1 MVVREDFV
9 YMKSK
14 QAEFLFSVLK
24 ILIPFS
30 QWHKWH
36 RPGLRKMFLWDM
48 LLEQWRDF
56 AVVVLWG
63 NESALFLSSECD
75 LKIGPSDKVFLDAD
89 ESYLNFTI

>member
-1 MVVREDFV
+1 
-9 YMKSK
+9 
-14 QAEFLFSVLK
+14 
-24 ILIPFS
+24 
-30 QWHKWH
+30 
-36 RPGLRKMFLWDM
+36 MFLWDM